1 LAKRGSAGLS
11 VFAFLQKGLPMDEGS
26 KSAGVLG
33 RFALPETCWLA
44 CLVVP
49 GLVLLA
55 GCDGSESG
63 TVIEKV
69 VPAEGTLTYQG
80 RPLAGY
86 QVTLLPT
93 DGRRPAVGISDAQGH
108 FRLGTNTEGDGAP
121 PGKHPA
127 AIVWIPPRPSGEPGQ
142 EVIVDNPAQ
151 LPKPKVKIPDKYG
164 DPKTSGLEIE
174 IPPRGTKELK
184 IDLQ

>member
-1 LAKRGSAGLS
+1 
-11 VFAFLQKGLPMDEGS
+11 MDEGS

-33 RFALPETCWLA
+33 RFALSEACWFA

-49 GLVLLA
+49 GLVLLV
-55 GCDGSESG
+55 GCGGSESG

>member
-1 LAKRGSAGLS
+1 MGNRATSAKRCLWRFGPGARSAVSVVSLS
-11 VFAFLQKGLPMDEGS
+11 VA
-26 KSAGVLG
+26 AV
-33 RFALPETCWLA
+33 
-44 CLVVP
+44 
-49 GLVLLA
+49 A
-55 GCDGSESG
+55 GCDSSDQG

-80 RPLAGY
+80 RPLEGY

-93 DGRRPAVGISDAQGH
+93 DGRRPAAGISDAQGH

-127 AIVWIPPRPSGEPGQ
+127 AIVWIPPRPAGEPGQ
-142 EVIVDNPAQ
+142 EAIIDNPAL
-151 LPKPKVKIPDKYG
+151 LPKPKVKIPEKYG

-184 IDLQ
+184 IDLK

>member
-1 LAKRGSAGLS
+1 MHFPCNKD
-11 VFAFLQKGLPMDEGS
+11 FLPMKDRLTPAS
-26 KSAGVLG
+26 RRATKLVLSEVPFLVCLG
-33 RFALPETCWLA
+33 GLALM
-44 CLVVP
+44 
-49 GLVLLA
+49 GLV
-55 GCDGSESG
+55 GCDSADHG

-80 RPLAGY
+80 RPLEGY

-93 DGRRPAVGISDAQGH
+93 DGRRPAVGVSDAQGR

-127 AIVWIPPRPSGEPGQ
+127 AIVWIPPRPAGEPGQ
-142 EVIVDNPAQ
+142 EVIIDNPAQ

-174 IPPRGTKELK
+174 IPPGGTKELK
-184 IDLQ
+184 IDLK